1 MSVGSRRTPTA
12 AKVWR
17 DLVAG
22 KLVVLGHCD
31 ENGRRYLRVRR
42 RSKAESNGVKLT
54 ERERTVIGYR
64 SYGQGLKRIAVELGV
79 SVPTV
84 ARCLSSALDKLQLRS
99 DLELPVVFGVG
110 SRLHG

>member
-1 MSVGSRRTPTA
+1 VSVGSRRPPTA
-12 AKVWR
+12 EKVWR

-22 KLVVLGHCD
+22 KLIVLDHRD
-31 ENGRRYLRVRR
+31 ENGRRYLRVRA
-42 RSKAESNGVKLT
+42 RSQADSNGVNLT
-54 ERERTVIGYR
+54 ERERTIIGYR
-64 SYGQGLKRIAVELGV
+64 SYGQRLKRIAIELGV

-84 ARCLSSALDKLQLRS
+84 ARCLSSALGKLELES